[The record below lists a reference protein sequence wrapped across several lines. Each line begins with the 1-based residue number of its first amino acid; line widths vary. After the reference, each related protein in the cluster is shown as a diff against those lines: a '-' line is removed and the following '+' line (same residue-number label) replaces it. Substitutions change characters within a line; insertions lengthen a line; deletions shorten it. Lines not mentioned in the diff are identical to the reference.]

1 MKVITY
7 SFPNLYLMAVFN
19 EIIRYFERNVDLHV
33 LFIFDNMQRIEMELS
48 DLSVTP
54 WDKHPEYIFK
64 VFDGQWFTTKHKIYG
79 EWSDKRVVLLFP
91 QEKYMEPKNRDTME
105 NFPLLDVLASNLTYK
120 PVQWEAFCQQH
131 RLPIDKFG
139 TYISRHIGELTQS
152 RFEKIF
158 KDSLDPQV
166 FSIDLANRGLV
177 SGYLGESHILKW
189 DEIFLRL
196 IILGGDEKKESQF
209 FINIRDCRDA
219 FDDLQRHLQLV
230 FGRQAQINKT
240 EKMKEVAESLK
251 YNAIT
256 QLLATQN
263 VDPYKGYK
271 VNNSVALEEMNRIL
285 ALAQTL
291 PKPKAEAFFQSLRT
305 LSQAIRVK
313 ELINIYGVDAEYYFV
328 PEELCWAII
337 GKCAGE
343 AHTAEAEYIS
353 EKMQSLAIK
362 QEDKPTL
369 LNAIQFVAKLT
380 DYYLTAKT
388 IATLRFNQPNDYVVF
403 YRTTFHKVDTAY
415 RKAIGLYY
423 AIGKDTPAQESID
436 EAKNRLD
443 NEYWVLA
450 NDLNVEWMRCIEE
463 RGQAFADVQL
473 KRQDAFFNHIHVP
486 NLKQVVIISDGLRYE
501 VAQELYYEMA
511 KSRHEASIE
520 AMITMLPSET
530 EYTKCALLPHQTLR
544 YADKQ
549 MLVDEQHL
557 TGNVERKKQVQK
569 FVPNAHCVNMD
580 EVLHNS
586 KEQNRELVKYDLLV
600 VFQDVIDKRGHEDS
614 PEELT
619 KACEQA
625 ISELDRAVR
634 KLHDANSSSVWITS
648 DHGFLFNDFELG
660 DTNKLKAIEDKSTI
674 LEKMSRYI
682 LSTSDDQFHGIM
694 RFPLEDVSSMKGNI
708 NVAVPVGTIRIKAP
722 GASYKYAH
730 GGASLQEMIIPVLHS
745 RNKDE
750 NKKEKVGV
758 TILGQKLNM
767 VSSRLKFKLIQS
779 EAVDMNTVARTII
792 CAVYD
797 GDTPVTAEKQLV
809 LNSTD
814 AVNFNN
820 RIFEVELT
828 LNKQVTNRL
837 LTLRIYDE
845 NDRLNPLAKANV
857 TNSTLIEPDF

>member
-1 MKVITY
+1 
-7 SFPNLYLMAVFN
+7 MAVFN
-19 EIIRYFERNVDLHV
+19 EIERYFERNADLHV
-33 LFIFDNMQRIEMELS
+33 LFIFDNLRRIETELS
-48 DLSVTP
+48 DYNVTP
-54 WDKHPEYIFK
+54 WSEHPEYVYE
-64 VFDGQWFTTKHKIYG
+64 VFVGHWFTTKYKINE
-79 EWSDKRVVLLFP
+79 EWKDKRVVLLFP
-91 QEKYMEPKNRDTME
+91 DELYREPTNTETMLK
-105 NFPLLDVLASNLTYK
+105 FPLLDVLAANMK
-120 PVQWEAFCQQH
+120 FMPIKWEAFCQQH

-139 TYISRHIGELTQS
+139 SYISRHIGELTQS

-189 DEIFLRL
+189 DEIFLRIF
-196 IILGGDEKKESQF
+196 IIAQDAKKETQF
-209 FINIRDCRDA
+209 YKNLMACKDA
-219 FDDLQRHLQLV
+219 FDDLQRHLMHI
-230 FGRQAQINKT
+230 FGRQVLVNKE
-240 EKMKEVAESLK
+240 EKMREVAESLK

-256 QLLATQN
+256 QLLSIQN
-263 VDPYKGYK
+263 VDPYKEYK
-271 VNNSVALEEMNRIL
+271 VSNSVALEEMNRLL

-291 PKPKAEAFFQSLRT
+291 PKAKAEAFFQSLRT
-305 LSQAIRVK
+305 LSQAIKVQ
-313 ELINIYGVDAEYYFV
+313 EVINVYGVDAEYYFV

-337 GKCAGE
+337 GKCAAG
-343 AHTAEAEYIS
+343 AHTAEAEAIS

-362 QEDKPTL
+362 QEDKPAL
-369 LNAIQFVAKLT
+369 LNAILFVAKLT
-380 DYYLTAKT
+380 DYYLATKT

-403 YRTTFHKVDTAY
+403 YRTAFHKVDTAY
-415 RKAIGLYY
+415 RKAVGLYY
-423 AIGKDTPAQESID
+423 SIEKDTPAQGAID
-436 EAKNRLD
+436 EAKSRLD

-450 NDLNVEWMRCIEE
+450 NDLNVEWMHCVEE
-463 RGQAFADVQL
+463 KGRAFTEVQL
-473 KRQDAFFNHIHVP
+473 KRQQDFFKNIYVP

-511 KSRHEASIE
+511 KSRHEATIE
-520 AMITMLPSET
+520 AMLTMLPSET
-530 EYTKCALLPHQTLR
+530 EYTKCALLPHQSLR
-544 YADKQ
+544 YADNT
-549 MLVDEQHL
+549 MLVDDQHL
-557 TGNVERKKQVQK
+557 AGNVERKKQVQK

-580 EVLHNS
+580 EILNNS

-614 PEELT
+614 PEILT

-660 DTNKLKAIEDKSTI
+660 DTNKLKAVEDKSTI

-682 LSTSDDQFHGIM
+682 LSTSDVQFHGIM
-694 RFPLEDVSSMKGNI
+694 RFPLEDVSGMTGNI

-767 VSSRLKFKLIQS
+767 VSSRLKFKVIQT

-820 RIFEVELT
+820 RIFEIELT
-828 LNKQVTNRL
+828 LSKPVANRL
-837 LTLRIYDE
+837 LSLRIYDE

>member
-1 MKVITY
+1 
-7 SFPNLYLMAVFN
+7 MAVFN
-19 EIIRYFERNVDLHV
+19 EIVRYFERNADLHV
-33 LFIFDNMQRIEMELS
+33 LFIFDQMQNIQTELS
-48 DLSVTP
+48 DKTVTP
-54 WDKHPEYIFK
+54 WDEHPEYVFE
-64 VFDGQWFTTKHKIYG
+64 VFDGHWFTTKLKIYS
-79 EWSDKRVVLLFP
+79 EWQDKKVVLLFP
-91 QEKYMEPKNRDTME
+91 EEQYREPTNTDTMLK
-105 NFPLLDVLASNLTYK
+105 FPLLDVLASNMK
-120 PVQWEAFCQQH
+120 FMPIKWEAFCQQH
-131 RLPIDKFG
+131 RLPLDKFG
-139 TYISRHIGELTQS
+139 SYISRHIGELTQS

-166 FSIDLANRGLV
+166 FSVDLANRGLV
-177 SGYLGESHILKW
+177 SGYLGENHILKW

-196 IILGGDEKKESQF
+196 FIIALDQKKEAQF
-209 FINIRDCRDA
+209 YKTIMPCRDA

-230 FGRQAQINKT
+230 FGRQVQINKE
-240 EKMKEVAESLK
+240 EKLKEVAESLK

-256 QLLATQN
+256 QLLAIQN
-263 VDPYKGYK
+263 IDPYKGYK
-271 VNNSVALEEMNRIL
+271 VNNSVALEEMNRLL

-291 PKPKAEAFFQSLRT
+291 PKPKQEQFFQSLRT
-305 LSQAIRVK
+305 QSKAIRVQ

-337 GKCAGE
+337 AKCAGE
-343 AHTAEAEYIS
+343 AHTAEAENIS

-423 AIGKDTPAQESID
+423 AIGKDTPAQDIID
-436 EAKNRLD
+436 ETKKRLD

-511 KSRHEASIE
+511 KSRHEASLD
-520 AMITMLPSET
+520 AMLTMLPSET
-530 EYTKCALLPHQTLR
+530 EYTKCALLPHQSLR
-544 YADKQ
+544 YADNQ
-549 MLVDEQHL
+549 MLVDDQHL
-557 TGNVERKKQVQK
+557 PGNAERKKQVQK

-580 EVLHNS
+580 EILHNS
-586 KEQNRELVKYDLLV
+586 KEQNRELVKHDLLV
-600 VFQDVIDKRGHEDS
+600 VFQDVIDHVGHDDN
-614 PEELT
+614 PETLT
-619 KACEQA
+619 RACEDA
-625 ISELDRAVR
+625 VSELDRAVR
-634 KLHDANSSSVWITS
+634 KLHDANSTSIWITS

-682 LSTSDDQFHGIM
+682 LSTSDEEFHGIM
-694 RFPLEDVSSMKGNI
+694 RFPLEDVSGMKGNI
-708 NVAVPVGTIRIKAP
+708 NVAVPIGTIRVKAP

-730 GGASLQEMIIPVLHS
+730 GGAALQEMIIPVLHS
-745 RNKDE
+745 KQKRE
-750 NKKEKVGV
+750 NLNEKVGV

-767 VSSRLKFKLIQS
+767 VSSRLKFKVIQT
-779 EAVDMNTVARTII
+779 EAVDMNTVARTVV

-797 GDTPVTAEKQLV
+797 GDTPVTAEKTLT
-809 LNSTD
+809 LDSTD

-828 LNKQVTNRL
+828 LNKTVTNRL

>member
-1 MKVITY
+1 
-7 SFPNLYLMAVFN
+7 MAVFN
-19 EIIRYFERNVDLHV
+19 EIEHYFERNADLHV

-48 DLSVTP
+48 DPSVTP
-54 WDKHPEYIFK
+54 WSEHPEYIFK
-64 VFDGQWFTTKHKIYG
+64 VFDGQWFTTKYNIYSK
-79 EWSDKRVVLLFP
+79 WKDKRVVLLFP

-105 NFPLLDVLASNLTYK
+105 KFPLLDVLAANMQFMPIK
-120 PVQWEAFCQQH
+120 WEAFCQQH
-131 RLPIDKFG
+131 RLPLDKFG
-139 TYISRHIGELTQS
+139 PYISRHIGELTQS

-196 IILGGDEKKESQF
+196 IIIGGDEKKESQF
-209 FINIRDCRDA
+209 FINIRDCRDV
-219 FDDLQRHLQLV
+219 FDDLQRHLQMV

-263 VDPYKGYK
+263 VDPYKGHK

-305 LSQAIRVK
+305 LSQAIRVQ

-362 QEDKPTL
+362 QEGNPTL
-369 LNAIQFVAKLT
+369 LNAITFVAKLT
-380 DYYLTAKT
+380 DYYLATKT

-415 RKAIGLYY
+415 RKAISLYY
-423 AIGKDTPAQESID
+423 AIGKDTPAQDVID

-450 NDLNVEWMRCIEE
+450 NDLNVEWMKCVEE
-463 RGQAFADVQL
+463 RGQTFAGVQL
-473 KRQDAFFNHIHVP
+473 KRQDAFFNHIHIP
-486 NLKQVVIISDGLRYE
+486 NQKQVVIISDGLRYE

-520 AMITMLPSET
+520 AMLSMLPSET
-530 EYTKCALLPHQTLR
+530 EYTKCALLPHQSLR
-544 YADKQ
+544 YADNA
-549 MLVDEQHL
+549 MLVDDLHL
-557 TGNVERKKQVQK
+557 SGMPERKKQVQK
-569 FVPNAHCVNMD
+569 YVPNAHCVD
-580 EVLHNS
+580 IKEVLQNS
-586 KEQNRELVKYDLLV
+586 REQNRELVKYDLLV
-600 VFQDVIDKRGHEDS
+600 VFQDEIDETGHKDD
-614 PEELT
+614 PEKLT
-619 KACEQA
+619 KACEQT
-625 ISELDRAVR
+625 IMDLGKAVT
-634 KLHDANSSSVWITS
+634 KLHDANSSSIWITS

-660 DTNKLKAIEDKSTI
+660 DPNKLKAVEDKTTI

-694 RFPLEDVSSMKGNI
+694 RFPLEKVSGLKGSI

-730 GGASLQEMIIPVLHS
+730 GGASLQEMIVPVLHS

-767 VSSRLKFKLIQS
+767 VSSRLKFKIIQS
-779 EAVDMNTVARTII
+779 EAVDMNTVSRTIV

-797 GDTPVTAEKQLV
+797 GETLVTTEKTLV

-828 LNKQVTNRL
+828 LSKPVTNRL
-837 LTLRIYDE
+837 LSLRIYDE

>member
-1 MKVITY
+1 
-7 SFPNLYLMAVFN
+7 MAVFN
-19 EIIRYFERNVDLHV
+19 EIERYFERNADLHV
-33 LFIFDNMQRIEMELS
+33 LFIFDNMQRIEVELS
-48 DLSVTP
+48 DPSVTP
-54 WDKHPEYIFK
+54 WNEHPEYIFK
-64 VFDGQWFTTKHKIYG
+64 VFDGQWFTTKYKIYG
-79 EWSDKRVVLLFP
+79 EWKEKRVVLLFP

-105 NFPLLDVLASNLTYK
+105 KFPLLDVLAANMQFMPIK
-120 PVQWEAFCQQH
+120 WEAFCQQH

-139 TYISRHIGELTQS
+139 PYISRHIGELTQS

-196 IILGGDEKKESQF
+196 IILGGDEKKESLF

-271 VNNSVALEEMNRIL
+271 VNNSVSLEEMNRIL

-305 LSQAIRVK
+305 LSQAIRVQ
-313 ELINIYGVDAEYYFV
+313 EIINIYGVDAEYYFV

-343 AHTAEAEYIS
+343 AHTAEAEHIS

-362 QEDKPTL
+362 QEGNPTL
-369 LNAIQFVAKLT
+369 LNAILFVAKLT
-380 DYYLTAKT
+380 DYYLATKT

-403 YRTTFHKVDTAY
+403 YRTAFHKVDTAY
-415 RKAIGLYY
+415 RNAVGLYY
-423 AIGKDTPAQESID
+423 AIGKDTPAQDIID

-443 NEYWVLA
+443 NEYWVLC
-450 NDLNVEWMRCIEE
+450 NDLNVEWMRCVEE
-463 RGQAFADVQL
+463 KGLAFGEVQL
-473 KRQDAFFNHIHVP
+473 KHQQDFFKNIYVP

-511 KSRHEASIE
+511 KSRHEASID
-520 AMITMLPSET
+520 AVLAMLPTET
-530 EYTKCALLPHQTLR
+530 EYTKCALLPHNSLR
-544 YADKQ
+544 YADNT
-549 MLVDEQHL
+549 MLVDDQHL
-557 TGNVERKKQVQK
+557 VSTEQRKKQIQK
-569 FVPNAHCVNMD
+569 FVPNAHCVSMD

-600 VFQDVIDKRGHEDS
+600 VFQDVIDKRGHEDN
-614 PEELT
+614 PEILT
-619 KACEQA
+619 AACEQT
-625 ISELDRAVR
+625 ISELDKAVR
-634 KLHDANSSSVWITS
+634 KLHDANSTSIWITA
-648 DHGFLFNDFELG
+648 DHGFLFNDFQLG

-674 LEKMSRYI
+674 AEKTSRYI
-682 LSTSDDQFHGIM
+682 LSTSDEQFHGIM
-694 RFPLEDVSSMKGNI
+694 RFPLEEVSAMKGNV
-708 NVAVPVGTIRIKAP
+708 NVAVPIGAIRIKAN
-722 GASYKYAH
+722 GASYRYAH
-730 GGASLQEMIIPVLHS
+730 GGASLQEMIVPVLHS
-745 RNKDE
+745 KQKRE
-750 NKKEKVGV
+750 NNMEKVGV

-767 VSSRLKFKLIQS
+767 VSSRLKFKVIQT
-779 EAVDMNTVARTII
+779 EAAGPDTNMVGRTIV
-792 CAVYD
+792 CAIYD
-797 GDTPVTAEKQLV
+797 GDIPVTVEKKL
-809 LNSTD
+809 LLDSTD
-814 AVNFNN
+814 AVNYNN

-828 LNKQVTNRL
+828 LSKPVTNRL
-837 LTLRIYDE
+837 LNLRIYDE
-845 NDRLNPLAKANV
+845 EDRLNPLARANV

>member
-1 MKVITY
+1 
-7 SFPNLYLMAVFN
+7 MAVFN
-19 EIIRYFERNVDLHV
+19 EIERYFERNADLHV
-33 LFIFDNMQRIEMELS
+33 LFIFDQMQNLQTELS
-48 DLSVTP
+48 DENVTP
-54 WDKHPEYIFK
+54 WAEHPEYIYE
-64 VFDGQWFTTKHKIYG
+64 VFDGHWFTTKYKINC
-79 EWSDKRVVLLFP
+79 EWEGKRVVLLFP
-91 QEKYMEPKNRDTME
+91 EEQYREPVTTELMLK
-105 NFPLLDVLASNLTYK
+105 FPLLDVLASNMK
-120 PVQWEAFCQQH
+120 FMPIKWEAFCQQH

-139 TYISRHIGELTQS
+139 SYISKHIGELTQS

-166 FSIDLANRGLV
+166 FSIDLGNRGLV
-177 SGYLGESHILKW
+177 SGYMGESHILKW

-196 IILGGDEKKESQF
+196 FIIAQDEKKESQF
-209 FINIRDCRDA
+209 YRSLMSCKDA

-230 FGRQAQINKT
+230 FGRQVLINSNDKL
-240 EKMKEVAESLK
+240 KEVAESLK

-256 QLLATQN
+256 QLLSIQN

-271 VNNSVALEEMNRIL
+271 VSNSVALEEMNRLL

-291 PKPKAEAFFQSLRT
+291 PKAKAEAFFQSLRS
-305 LSQAIRVK
+305 LSKQIRVK
-313 ELINIYGVDAEYYFV
+313 EIINIYGVDAEYYFV

-343 AHTAEAEYIS
+343 AHTAEAEAIS

-362 QEDKPTL
+362 QENTPAL
-369 LNAIQFVAKLT
+369 LNAIMFVAKLT
-380 DYYLTAKT
+380 DYYLATKN

-423 AIGKDTPAQESID
+423 AVGKDTPAQDVID
-436 EAKNRLD
+436 EAKSRLD

-450 NDLNVEWMRCIEE
+450 NDLNVEWMKCVEE

-473 KRQDAFFNHIHVP
+473 KRQDAFFNHINVP

-511 KSRHEASIE
+511 KSRHEASID
-520 AMITMLPSET
+520 AMLTMLPSET
-530 EYTKCALLPHQTLR
+530 EYTKCALLPHQSLR
-544 YADKQ
+544 YADKK
-549 MLVDEQHL
+549 MLVDDQHL
-557 TGNVERKKQVQK
+557 PGNVERTKQVKK
-569 FVPNAHCVNMD
+569 FIPNALCVNIRD
-580 EVLHNS
+580 IIQNS
-586 KEQNRELVKYDLLV
+586 REQNRELVKNDLLV
-600 VFQDVIDKRGHEDS
+600 VFQDVIDHIGHDDN
-614 PEELT
+614 PETLT
-619 KACEQA
+619 RACEDA
-625 ISELDRAVR
+625 VSELGKAVT
-634 KLHDANSSSVWITS
+634 KLHDANSSSIWITS
-648 DHGFLFNDFELG
+648 DHGFLFNDFELS
-660 DTNKLKAIEDKSTI
+660 DPNKLKAVEDKATI

-682 LSTSDDQFHGIM
+682 LSTSDEQFHAIM
-694 RFPLEDVSSMKGNI
+694 RFPLEQVSGMKGDI

-767 VSSRLKFKLIQS
+767 VSSRLKFKVIQS
-779 EAVDMNTVARTII
+779 EAVDMSTVARTVV

-797 GDTPVTAEKQLV
+797 GDNPVTAEKQLT

-837 LTLRIYDE
+837 LTLRIYDID
-845 NDRLNPLAKANV
+845 DRLNPLAKANV
-857 TNSTLIEPDF
+857 TNSTLIETDF

>member
-1 MKVITY
+1 
-7 SFPNLYLMAVFN
+7 MAVFN
-19 EIIRYFERNVDLHV
+19 EIVRYFERNADLHV
-33 LFIFDNMQRIEMELS
+33 LFIFDQMQNIQTELS
-48 DLSVTP
+48 DKTVTP
-54 WDKHPEYIFK
+54 WDEHPEYVFE
-64 VFDGQWFTTKHKIYG
+64 VFDGHWFTAKYKINT
-79 EWSDKRVVLLFP
+79 EWKEKKVVLLFP
-91 QEKYMEPKNRDTME
+91 EELYREPTNTDTMLK
-105 NFPLLDVLASNLTYK
+105 FPLLDVLASNMK
-120 PVQWEAFCQQH
+120 FMPIKWEAFCQQH

-139 TYISRHIGELTQS
+139 SYIKRHIGEFTQS
-152 RFEKIF
+152 RFERIF

-177 SGYLGESHILKW
+177 SGYLGENHILKW

-196 IILGGDEKKESQF
+196 FIIALDAKKESLF
-209 FINIRDCRDA
+209 YGNLMACRDA
-219 FDDLQRHLQLV
+219 FDDLQRHLMLV
-230 FGRQAQINKT
+230 FGRQVQINK
-240 EKMKEVAESLK
+240 EDKIKEVAESLK

-256 QLLATQN
+256 QLLAIQN
-263 VDPYKGYK
+263 IDPYKGYK
-271 VNNSVALEEMNRIL
+271 VNNSVALEEMNRLL

-291 PKPKAEAFFQSLRT
+291 PKVKQEQFFQSLRK
-305 LSQAIRVK
+305 LSESIRVQ
-313 ELINIYGVDAEYYFV
+313 ELITIYGVDAEYYYV

-337 GKCAGE
+337 AKCAGE
-343 AHTAEAEYIS
+343 AHTAEAESIG

-362 QEDKPTL
+362 QEDNLTL

-450 NDLNVEWMRCIEE
+450 NDLNVEWMRCVEE

-511 KSRHEASIE
+511 KSRHDASIE
-520 AMITMLPSET
+520 AMLTMLPSET
-530 EYTKCALLPHQTLR
+530 EYTKCALLPHQFLR
-544 YADKQ
+544 YADNT
-549 MLVDEQHL
+549 MLVDDQHL

-580 EVLHNS
+580 EILHNS

-600 VFQDVIDKRGHEDS
+600 VFQDVIDHIGHDDN
-614 PEELT
+614 PETLT
-619 KACEQA
+619 RACEQT

-660 DTNKLKAIEDKSTI
+660 DTNKLKAVEDKSTI

-682 LSTSDDQFHGIM
+682 LSTSDEQFHGIM
-694 RFPLEDVSSMKGNI
+694 RFPLEDVSGMKGNI

-745 RNKDE
+745 KQKRE
-750 NKKEKVGV
+750 NLNEKVGV

-767 VSSRLKFKLIQS
+767 VSSRLKFKVIQT
-779 EAVDMNTVARTII
+779 EAAGPDTNMVGRTIV
-792 CAVYD
+792 CAIYD
-797 GDTPVTAEKQLV
+797 GDTLVTAEKKL
-809 LNSTD
+809 LLDSTD
-814 AVNFNN
+814 AVNYNN

-828 LNKQVTNRL
+828 LSKPVTNRL
-837 LTLRIYDE
+837 LNLRIYDE
-845 NDRLNPLAKANV
+845 DDRLNPLAKANV

>member
-1 MKVITY
+1 
-7 SFPNLYLMAVFN
+7 MAVFN
-19 EIIRYFERNVDLHV
+19 EIERYFERNTDLHV
-33 LFIFDNMQRIEMELS
+33 LFIFDMMQNIQVELS
-48 DLSVTP
+48 DKNVTP
-54 WDKHPEYIFK
+54 WDEHPEYVFE
-64 VFDGQWFTTKHKIYG
+64 VFDGHWFTTKHKIYS
-79 EWSDKRVVLLFP
+79 EWKDKKVVLLFP
-91 QEKYMEPKNRDTME
+91 EEQYREPTNTETMLK
-105 NFPLLDVLASNLTYK
+105 FPLLDVLASNMK
-120 PVQWEAFCQQH
+120 FMPIKWEAYCQQH

-139 TYISRHIGELTQS
+139 SYIQRHIGELTQS

-196 IILGGDEKKESQF
+196 FIISLDPKKEGQF
-209 FINIRDCRDA
+209 YNSITTCRDA
-219 FDDLQRHLQLV
+219 FDDLQRHLLLV
-230 FGRQAQINKT
+230 FGRKALINKE

-251 YNAIT
+251 YNAVT
-256 QLLATQN
+256 QLLAIQN
-263 VDPYKGYK
+263 IDPYKGYK
-271 VNNSVALEEMNRIL
+271 VSNSVALEEMNRLL

-291 PKPKAEAFFQSLRT
+291 PKAKAEQFFQSLKK
-305 LSQAIRVK
+305 LSQAIRVQ
-313 ELINIYGVDAEYYFV
+313 EIINIYGVDAEYYYV

-337 GKCAGE
+337 AKCAAE
-343 AHTAEAEYIS
+343 AHTAEAESIG

-362 QEDKPTL
+362 QEDNPTL
-369 LNAIQFVAKLT
+369 LNAIQFVAKMT
-380 DYYLTAKT
+380 DYYLIAKA
-388 IATLRFNQPNDYVVF
+388 IVTLRFNQPNDYVVF

-423 AIGKDTPAQESID
+423 AIGKDTPAQDVID

-450 NDLNVEWMRCIEE
+450 NDLNVEWMKCVEE

-473 KRQDAFFNHIHVP
+473 KRQDAFFNHIHIP
-486 NLKQVVIISDGLRYE
+486 NQKQVVIISDGLRYE

-520 AMITMLPSET
+520 AMLSMLPSET
-530 EYTKCALLPHQTLR
+530 EYTKCALLPHQSLR
-544 YADKQ
+544 YADNT
-549 MLVDEQHL
+549 MLVDDQHL
-557 TGNVERKKQVQK
+557 SGTPERKKQVQK
-569 FVPNAHCVNMD
+569 FIPNAHCVD
-580 EVLHNS
+580 IKEVLQNS
-586 KEQNRELVKYDLLV
+586 RDQNRELVKYDLLV
-600 VFQDVIDKRGHEDS
+600 VFQDEIDETGHKDD
-614 PEELT
+614 PEKLT
-619 KACEQA
+619 KACEQT
-625 ISELDRAVR
+625 IMDLGKAVT
-634 KLHDANSSSVWITS
+634 KLHDANSSSIWITA
-648 DHGFLFNDFELG
+648 DHGFLFNDFELS
-660 DTNKLKAIEDKSTI
+660 DPNKLKAVEDKATI

-682 LSTSDDQFHGIM
+682 LSTSNEQFHAIM
-694 RFPLEDVSSMKGNI
+694 RFPLEEVSGMKGNI
-708 NVAVPVGTIRIKAP
+708 NVAVPIGTIRIKAP

-730 GGASLQEMIIPVLHS
+730 GGASLQEMIVPLLHS

-758 TILGQKLNM
+758 TILGQRLNM
-767 VSSRLKFKLIQS
+767 VSSRLKFKVIQS
-779 EAVDMNTVARTII
+779 EAVDMSTVARTIV

-797 GDTPVTAEKQLV
+797 GDTPVTAEKQLL

-828 LNKQVTNRL
+828 LSKPVTNRL